1 MKEIFKQIKRFNDQ
15 DMDFEVGENFIIK
28 LSAEKQTVLPV
39 KKSTP
44 NIMEIGHTY
53 KIHVKKYMTEKSTPQ
68 FDFMAKWNNDI
79 PMPLVIMTGKVVKQT
94 RGMVQMELHGVPE
107 ETSICMCC
115 GRKLTNKISMLYGLG
130 PECGQHA
137 YINPFNSDQELE
149 DYLTEVRS
157 KISDITW
164 SGWVIKSAIKNWE
177 EIEKEN

>member
-1 MKEIFKQIKRFNDQ
+1 MKEIFKQIKRFNQ
-15 DMDFEVGENFIIK
+15 DIDFQTGEKFTIN

-39 KKSTP
+39 NKSVA

-94 RGMVQMELHGVPE
+94 RGMVQMELHGVAE

-115 GRKLTNKISMLYGLG
+115 GKKLSNKISVLYGIG

-137 YINPFNSDQELE
+137 YINPFNSDEELE

-177 EIEKEN
+177 EVEE

>member
-1 MKEIFKQIKRFNDQ
+1 MKEIFKQIKRFNQ
-15 DMDFEVGENFIIK
+15 DMDFQTGEKFTIN

-39 KKSTP
+39 KKSTT
-44 NIMEIGHTY
+44 IMETGHTY
-53 KIHVKKYMTEKSTPQ
+53 KIQVKKYMTEKATPQ

-79 PMPLVIMTGKVVKQT
+79 PMPLVIMTGKVIKQT

-107 ETSICMCC
+107 ETSICMSC
-115 GRKLTNKISMLYGLG
+115 GKKLTNKISMLYGLG